1 MPKILSPTLAL
12 AVSAALLTAAPAHA
26 QISDRALLAAFCDP
40 GKIKGTIC
48 KRAKNYPNAGR
59 RSCDVTLAANRY
71 RGRYIA
77 SANYLLV
84 VAYQS
89 GCEPHATDGGG
100 AAVFEEIG
108 GQYVFRSFQPGMTIR
123 DCITTEKGK
132 EQDLLICLTG
142 HMGQGQMETGVAQM
156 TFTRDYDQRVRL
168 APDFLIAAEDSIGAY
183 GANVVTCADR
193 SKYFAVSK
201 LGPGPRPGLV
211 SVDVSFADT
220 ATIRTACDK
229 GFPKPKETFGALA
242 IGDAYVPEG
251 SEKHSRFTIDVVTRK
266 IVTE

>member
-1 MPKILSPTLAL
+1 MLKFLSLLGLIGYTPFLA
-12 AVSAALLTAAPAHA
+12 ATPADA
-26 QISDRALLAAFCDP
+26 QVSDRALLAAFCDP
-40 GKIKGTIC
+40 GKIKGATC

-59 RSCDVTLAANRY
+59 RGCDVTLAANRY

-84 VAYQS
+84 IAYES
-89 GCEPHATDGGG
+89 GCESHATDDGG

-108 GQYVFRSFQPGMTIR
+108 GKYVFRNFQPGMTTR
-123 DCITTEKGK
+123 DCISTEKGK
-132 EQDLLICLTG
+132 EQDALICLTA
-142 HMGQGQMETGVAQM
+142 HVGQGQMETGVAQM
-156 TFTRDYDQRVRL
+156 TFTRDYDQRVSM
-168 APDFLIAAEDSIGAY
+168 APDFMITAEDSIGAH

-193 SKYFAVSK
+193 SKYFEVSK
-201 LGPGPRPGLV
+201 LGPGSRPGVV
-211 SVDVSFADT
+211 SVNVSFADT

-251 SEKHSRFTIDVVTRK
+251 SEKHGKITIDIVTRQ
-266 IVTE
+266 ITPQ